1 MLMAGTIPDKISI
14 TKKAVRMADLRV
26 AFKSS
31 FNEIGLSL
39 RLLRDDPNIFVPSF
53 RCSNFENENENVR
66 QFAKLQ
72 QRAFPNSQYPYEF
85 RLGENYSEVGKN
97 PAKQEL
103 YRQRI
108 YQQKLVDLSL
118 IHI

>member
-53 RCSNFENENENVR
+53 RCSNFENENVR

-72 QRAFPNSQYPYEF
+72 QRAFPNNQYPYEF
-85 RLGENYSEVGKN
+85 RLPEN
-97 PAKQEL
+97 
-103 YRQRI
+103 
-108 YQQKLVDLSL
+108 
-118 IHI
+118 